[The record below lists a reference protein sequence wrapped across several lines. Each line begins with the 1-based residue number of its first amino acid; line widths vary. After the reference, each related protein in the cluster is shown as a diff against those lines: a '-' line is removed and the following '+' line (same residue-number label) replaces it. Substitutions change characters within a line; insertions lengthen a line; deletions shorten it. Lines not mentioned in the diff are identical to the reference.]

1 MNLKP
6 LLFLPPIALGVAGFM
21 WMTSGQ
27 DTPQPPREE
36 ARQAVRVM
44 TVKAGALPLSA
55 TGYGRVAAMHS
66 WTAVTQVNGR
76 ILDLVDDL
84 AEGTLVDEDTQLVQI
99 DKTDF
104 ELAIQKSRA
113 NIAAA
118 EAALTELEREEENSR
133 RLLALEE
140 SIRVVAQAEFD
151 RVRDLVDRGTS
162 TAAALDTVRK
172 ALLAQENAVT
182 KLTNTLDLYPARR
195 ASAEATL
202 AVRRAELAEAE
213 RALDNTTLSAPFR
226 GRVAE
231 ANVEIGQFV
240 RTGEQLL
247 TLDAIDAVEVVGSF
261 QPQVLA
267 SVVQT
272 ALGQT
277 MAEATQID
285 STRVV
290 DLLRQSGVTAS
301 VRLDMAG
308 GDARYPA
315 EIIRFRGTIDS
326 ETGTIGVAVRVD
338 DPFLAGG
345 PGLRPPLNV
354 GGFVSVVLETTSPEN
369 AIAVPRTA
377 VHQADDGTPF
387 VYVADA
393 DDRLAVTP
401 IVLGPVAEA
410 RVLVRDGLV
419 SGDRLILSA
428 PRPPIVGMALSPVG
442 VDGDSE

>member
-6 LLFLPPIALGVAGFM
+6 LLVLPPLALGVAGFM

-27 DTPQPPREE
+27 DSQPQTREE
-36 ARQAVRVM
+36 ARLAVRVM

-66 WTAVTQVNGR
+66 WTAVTQVDGR
-76 ILDLVDDL
+76 ILDLVGDL
-84 AEGTLVDEDTQLVQI
+84 AEGTLVEENTLLVQI

-104 ELAIQKSRA
+104 DLAIQKSRA

-118 EAALTELEREEENSR
+118 EAALTELDREEENAR

-162 TAAALDTVRK
+162 TAASLDTARK

-182 KLTNTLDLYPARR
+182 QLSNTLDLYPARR

-202 AVRRAELAEAE
+202 AVRQAELAEAE
-213 RALDNTTLSAPFR
+213 RALDNTTMTAPFR

-231 ANVEIGQFV
+231 ANVEVGQFV

-247 TLDAIDAVEVVGSF
+247 TLDAIDAVEVVASF
-261 QPQVLA
+261 QPQVLG

-272 ALGQT
+272 SLGQSI
-277 MAEATQID
+277 AETTEIDATK
-285 STRVV
+285 VV
-290 DLLRQSGVTAS
+290 DLLKQSGVTAS
-301 VRLDMAG
+301 VRLDLAG
-308 GDARYPA
+308 GAARYPA
-315 EIIRFRGTIDS
+315 DIIRFRGTIDS
-326 ETGTIGVAVRVD
+326 ETGTIGIAVRVD

-345 PGLRPPLNV
+345 PARRPPLNV
-354 GGFVSVVLETTSPEN
+354 GGFVSVVLEATSPED
-369 AIAVPRTA
+369 AIAIPRTA

-393 DDRLAVTP
+393 DDRLAITP
-401 IVLGPVAEA
+401 VVLGPVADA
-410 RVLVRDGLV
+410 RILVRDGLV
-419 SGDRLILSA
+419 AGDRLVLSA
-428 PRPPIVGMALSPVG
+428 PRPPIAGMALSPVD
-442 VDGDSE
+442 VDGEPK